1 MTKAP
6 LNGKTPLISI
16 IDDDE
21 AVLDATARFV
31 RSLGYAAETYSCA
44 EDYLRSGRLH
54 ASDCVITDLQMP
66 GLSGADLQ
74 ARIASNGHRIPVII
88 MTAYADDAVRK
99 RLLDA
104 GAFDFLSKPIE
115 GDRLIASL
123 DKALKH

>member
-1 MTKAP
+1 LGGKIP
-6 LNGKTPLISI
+6 LVSI

-31 RSLGYAAETYSCA
+31 RSLGYAAETYGCA
-44 EDYLRSGRLH
+44 EDYLRSGH
-54 ASDCVITDLQMP
+54 IAASDCVITDLQMP
-66 GLSGADLQ
+66 GLSGVDLQ

-99 RLLDA
+99 RALDA

-115 GDRLIASL
+115 GNSLIASL